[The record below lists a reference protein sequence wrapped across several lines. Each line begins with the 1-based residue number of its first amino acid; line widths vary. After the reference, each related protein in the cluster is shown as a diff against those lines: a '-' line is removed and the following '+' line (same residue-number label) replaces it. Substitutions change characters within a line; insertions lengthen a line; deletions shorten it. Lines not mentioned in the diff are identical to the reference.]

1 MAKRKKTTTL
11 GIGVKTYVLAYGVNY
26 TIQAKS
32 EEDALRILE
41 AYVESTN
48 DVPVADLKA
57 TQEELD
63 LVVEA
68 EQAYVNVLQIL

>member
-1 MAKRKKTTTL
+1 
-11 GIGVKTYVLAYGVNY
+11 VNY